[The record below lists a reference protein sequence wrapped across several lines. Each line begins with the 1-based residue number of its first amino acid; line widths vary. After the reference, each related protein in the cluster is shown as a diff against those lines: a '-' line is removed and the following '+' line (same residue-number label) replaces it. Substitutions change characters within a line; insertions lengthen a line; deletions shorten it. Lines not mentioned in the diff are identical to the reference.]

1 LSVVSS
7 GASTPQE
14 AWNKC
19 SILKVRGRFLA
30 LRRRVGGSVGRDVKA
45 SRPCGLE
52 AKLFG
57 LDLVVSGL
65 GLIEVGLVAS
75 KFEL

>member
-1 LSVVSS
+1 MEIVVVV
-7 GASTPQE
+7 A
-14 AWNKC
+14 
-19 SILKVRGRFLA
+19 LKLIVHAGTLRPRGL
-30 LRRRVGGSVGRDVKA
+30 
-45 SRPCGLE
+45 CGLE

-57 LDLVVSGL
+57 LGLVVSGLGLVASGL

>member
-1 LSVVSS
+1 MAMGWVDPWAGMLR
-7 GASTPQE
+7 P
-14 AWNKC
+14 
-19 SILKVRGRFLA
+19 RGL
-30 LRRRVGGSVGRDVKA
+30 
-45 SRPCGLE
+45 CGLE

-57 LDLVVSGL
+57 LGLVASGL

>member
-1 LSVVSS
+1 MQ
-7 GASTPQE
+7 TE
-14 AWNKC
+14 AG
-19 SILKVRGRFLA
+19 ILRPRGL
-30 LRRRVGGSVGRDVKA
+30 
-45 SRPCGLE
+45 CGLE

-57 LDLVVSGL
+57 LGLIVSGLGFGLVASGL